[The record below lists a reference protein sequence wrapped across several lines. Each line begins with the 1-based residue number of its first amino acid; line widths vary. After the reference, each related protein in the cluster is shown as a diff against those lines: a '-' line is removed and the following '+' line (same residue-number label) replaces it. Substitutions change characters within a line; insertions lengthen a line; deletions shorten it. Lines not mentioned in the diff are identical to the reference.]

1 MDDHGAATPAF
12 FDASGR
18 QVIDQAAHQ
27 AARIHPGIGT
37 ATACL
42 ELHGIGQGGAVV
54 FKIEV
59 KVNPNSYPFLILG
72 GKIGGDICNV
82 LTTQWV
88 VTGGSLGSN
97 LVIEAKRVR
106 PSNAPPEAALAAS
119 QGNCATTLSVVGFF
133 HAPNSYAGTYGT
145 NGSNSD
151 FSHTTLFKGWD
162 ACA

>member
-1 MDDHGAATPAF
+1 MDEQHGVATPTF

-18 QVIDQAAHQ
+18 RVTDQAAHQ
-27 AARIHPGIGT
+27 AARTPAGIGT

-42 ELHGIGQGGAVV
+42 ELHAGTVV

-106 PSNAPPEAALAAS
+106 PSNAPPGAALAAGDGS
-119 QGNCATTLSVVGFF
+119 CATSMSIIGSF

-145 NGSNSD
+145 NGSNFD
-151 FSHTTLFKGWD
+151 FSHTTLFKSWD
-162 ACA
+162 ACP

>member
-1 MDDHGAATPAF
+1 MDDQRAATPAF

-27 AARIHPGIGT
+27 AARMPAGT

-42 ELHGIGQGGAVV
+42 ELHGVGQGGAVV

-106 PSNAPPEAALAAS
+106 PSNAPPNAALVAGES
-119 QGNCATTLSVVGFF
+119 NCATTLSVIGFF
-133 HAPNSYAGTYGT
+133 QAPNSYAGTYGSD
-145 NGSNSD
+145 GSNSD

-162 ACA
+162 ACP